1 MKTMILTSLVITNA
15 TIVWSL
21 IALFLV
27 AAFSIR
33 AIDDIKT
40 VKKMDQSFKK
50 KTTIRPLDANKE
62 NPKAA

>member
-62 NPKAA
+62 TPKAA